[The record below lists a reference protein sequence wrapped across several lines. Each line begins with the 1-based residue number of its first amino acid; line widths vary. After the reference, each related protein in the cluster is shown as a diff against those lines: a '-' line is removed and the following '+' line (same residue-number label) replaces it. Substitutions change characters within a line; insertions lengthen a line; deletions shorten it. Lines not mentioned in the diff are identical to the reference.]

1 MSQNFLYCVVKL
13 QLQFR
18 NNVEAHHETVK
29 QQERNGCAT
38 MLLQLSNCSVT
49 IVQLLQ
55 WKRTQYNSETF
66 MQQSWSIKEEEEI
79 KKNVTFFSV
88 FSHEITLL
96 YWSSSSFQSCF
107 W

>member
-1 MSQNFLYCVVKL
+1 MLKHIC
-13 QLQFR
+13 R
-18 NNVEAHHETVK
+18 NHETVK

-55 WKRTQYNSETF
+55 LKRTQYNSETF

-79 KKNVTFFSV
+79 KKMSFFSLCFHMKSPYCIGPPPP
-88 FSHEITLL
+88 FSHACGELWTVR
-96 YWSSSSFQSCF
+96 
-107 W
+107 